1 MESIGNMGGGA
12 PRLREAG
19 RRAIRNEAATGELI
33 PMAQDGVV
41 FQQMFEYPVR
51 DFTAEVGFYAE
62 VLGLTPIALTT
73 DYALFT
79 HPQYRY
85 CLSFRAD
92 SDAPSQATTGLKLLF
107 MTADID
113 AADTHLGESGFLPD
127 REIRSGSPVQRVI
140 HFATPNGVAV
150 EIWEDP
156 DPGAQERE

>member
-1 MESIGNMGGGA
+1 MDDAERIEQ
-12 PRLREAG
+12 RLREAG

-33 PMAQDGVV
+33 PLAQDRVV
-41 FQQMFEYPVR
+41 FQQMFEYPVHY
-51 DFTAEVGFYAE
+51 FITEVGFYAE

-79 HPQYRY
+79 HPQHRY
-85 CLSFRAD
+85 CLSFRAAG
-92 SDAPSQATTGLKLLF
+92 DAFDQSTTGLKLLF

-113 AADTHLGESGFLPD
+113 RADAHLGESGLVPD
-127 REIRSGSPVQRVI
+127 REIRPGSTVQRVI

-156 DPGAQERE
+156 SPNGR

>member
-1 MESIGNMGGGA
+1 
-12 PRLREAG
+12 
-19 RRAIRNEAATGELI
+19 
-33 PMAQDGVV
+33 
-41 FQQMFEYPVR
+41 MFEYPAH

-79 HPQYRY
+79 HPQHRY

-92 SDAPSQATTGLKLLF
+92 GDAPDLATMRLKLLF

-113 AADTHLGESGFLPD
+113 RADAHLGASGFLPH
-127 REIRSGSPVQRVI
+127 REIRPGSAVQRVI

-156 DPGAQERE
+156 SPSAGSE